1 MIYVATTTIN
11 KTTETLKKFDKSNIC
26 KVIIALDKKSKKL
39 VGLKNSIIL
48 STKYQEKK
56 WPKLSKLVGW
66 NCIQRRNFAILQALE
81 MGATNCFDR

>member
-48 STKYQEKK
+48 STKYQEK
-56 WPKLSKLVGW
+56 
-66 NCIQRRNFAILQALE
+66 
-81 MGATNCFDR
+81 